1 MTCPSCGGELVELER
16 SGVRVDACR
25 QCRGVWLDRGELDR
39 VVERE
44 RQVIDA
50 MDSDDEDF
58 MREMTGH
65 SGKPQSQSQSKSYG
79 LDKQT
84 AERIYSDYRSH
95 KQHKKRKKSFLDEL
109 FD

>member
-16 SGVRVDACR
+16 SDVRIDACR
-25 QCRGVWLDRGELDR
+25 NCRGVWLDRGELDR
-39 VVERE
+39 IIERE
-44 RQVIDA
+44 RQVVDA
-50 MDSDDEDF
+50 ADDDDF

-65 SGKPQSQSQSKSYG
+65 GKASKKQDYG
-79 LDKQT
+79 FDKQT